1 MPPTRCTGPRRAD
14 GRDARDRSARACR
27 SGGRRVRS
35 PAVSSYVASNWGLL
49 GFAESLQQELRG
61 TRIRVSVVLPATMDT
76 PIYQHAANV
85 TGRRVHPLPPV
96 SSPERAARAIARAAH
111 RPHRTALVGRTQAA
125 VIPVHR
131 LSRRLY
137 DPLVGWLMDAVELR
151 GSGVEPTTGTV
162 FDAPRTAGRTSG
174 GWRSSRPALLA
185 GFAGAA
191 LLLGTA
197 VARGRR

>member
-1 MPPTRCTGPRRAD
+1 M
-14 GRDARDRSARACR
+14 
-27 SGGRRVRS
+27 
-35 PAVSSYVASNWGLL
+35 
-49 GFAESLQQELRG
+49 
-61 TRIRVSVVLPATMDT
+61 SVVLPATMDT